1 MDIEWRIV
9 GAFIC
14 GVIFGIVAFVCFA
27 VVMADEKANKN
38 KEAKDE
44 KKR

>member
-14 GVIFGIVAFVCFA
+14 GAIFGIVAFVCFA
-27 VVMADEKANKN
+27 IVMADEKANKN
-38 KEAKDE
+38 KEVKDE
-44 KKR
+44 EKR